1 MDRLDTM
8 QTFVRVVE
16 AGSFVA
22 AAERLGI
29 STAMA
34 SRHVQT
40 LEARL
45 GTRLLNRTTRKLS
58 LTDAGAAYFERCQQL
73 LRDVEEMD
81 LSVAAEG
88 ERPRGLLRVNAP
100 VVFGTRHLA
109 RVLAEYAARYP
120 EVSIELTLNDRFID
134 LVEEGADLAI
144 RIGALAESALVARR
158 LFPVRLALCASP
170 AYLAKHGEPRT
181 LADLARHNC
190 LGYTYTRGGVEV
202 DLLGPEGRVVA
213 PFRGTL
219 RANHGEVLHQA
230 ALDGLGI
237 VLQPT
242 FISGEALA
250 DGRLR
255 SVLPGYCT
263 QALDAYAVFLSRKYL
278 SAKVRT
284 FVDFLAERF
293 GPEPYWDAW
302 MRAPNAAPG
311 PRKRGARTS
320 LPSRRRR

>member
-1 MDRLDTM
+1 MDRLATLE
-8 QTFVRVVE
+8 TFARVVE

-29 STAMA
+29 SPAMA
-34 SRHVQT
+34 SRHVQA
-40 LEARL
+40 LEERL
-45 GTRLLNRTTRKLS
+45 GARLLNRTTRKLA
-58 LTDAGAAYFERCQQL
+58 LTEAGAAYYERCQQV

-81 LSVAAEG
+81 LAVAAEG
-88 ERPRGLLRVNAP
+88 QQPRGLLRVNAP

-109 RVLAEYAARYP
+109 GVIAGYEARHA

-134 LVEEGADLAI
+134 LMEEGADVAI
-144 RIGALAESALVARR
+144 RIGELTDSALVARR

-170 AYLAKHGEPRT
+170 DYLQRHGAPRT
-181 LADLARHNC
+181 LEDLSRHNC
-190 LGYTYTRGGVEV
+190 LGYSYTRGGTEVELV
-202 DLLGPEGRVVA
+202 GPEGKVVV
-213 PFRGTL
+213 PFRGSL
-219 RANHGEVLHQA
+219 RANHGEVLLRA

-242 FISGEALA
+242 FISGDALA

-255 SVLPGYCT
+255 AVLPQYCT
-263 QALDAYAVFLSRKYL
+263 VELSAYAVFLSRKFL

-284 FVDFLAERF
+284 FVDFLAEKF

-302 MRAPNAAPG
+302 MQAPRS
-311 PRKRGARTS
+311 PRRGR
-320 LPSRRRR
+320 

>member
-1 MDRLDTM
+1 MDRLATM
-8 QTFVRVVE
+8 QTFARVVE

-29 STAMA
+29 SPAMA
-34 SRHVQT
+34 SRHVQD
-40 LEARL
+40 LEERL

-58 LTDAGAAYFERCQQL
+58 LTDVGAAYHERCQQV
-73 LRDVEEMD
+73 LRDIEEMD
-81 LSVAAEG
+81 LSIAAKVQQ
-88 ERPRGLLRVNAP
+88 PRGLLRVNAP

-109 RVLAEYAARYP
+109 KVLAEYEARHP
-120 EVSIELTLNDRFID
+120 ELAVELTLNDRFVD

-144 RIGALAESALVARR
+144 RLGTLTESTLVARR
-158 LFPVRLALCASP
+158 LFSVRLALCASP
-170 AYLAKHGEPRT
+170 AYLKRHGEPGT
-181 LADLARHNC
+181 LRDLARHNC
-190 LGYTYTRGGVEV
+190 LGYTYTRGGTEVELV
-202 DLLGPEGRVVA
+202 GPEGKVVV
-213 PFRGTL
+213 PFCGTL
-219 RANHGEVLHQA
+219 RANHGEVLYQA

-255 SVLPGYCT
+255 PVLPRYGT
-263 QALDAYAVFLSRKYL
+263 PELSGYAVFLSRKYL

-284 FVDFLAERF
+284 FVDFLAEKF

-302 MRAPNAAPG
+302 ARKQAAPRRAAG
-311 PRKRGARTS
+311 KSPRSG
-320 LPSRRRR
+320 RRHHP

>member
-1 MDRLDTM
+1 MDRLGTM
-8 QTFVRVVE
+8 YTFVRVAE

-34 SRHVQT
+34 SRHVQD

-45 GTRLLNRTTRKLS
+45 GTRLIHRTTRRLA
-58 LTDAGAAYFERCQQL
+58 LTDAGAAYLERCQQV
-73 LRDVEEMD
+73 LRDIEEMD
-81 LSVAAEG
+81 LAVSAQTQQ
-88 ERPRGLLRVNAP
+88 PRGLLRVNAP

-109 RVLAEYAARYP
+109 GVLAEYAARHP
-120 EVSIELTLNDRFID
+120 EVAVELTLSDRFID
-134 LVEEGADLAI
+134 LAEEGADLAL
-144 RIGALAESALVARR
+144 RLGTLGDSALVARR

-170 AYLAKHGEPRT
+170 RYLERHGSPRT
-181 LADLARHNC
+181 PQDLARHNC
-190 LGYTYTRGGVEV
+190 LGYTYTRGGAEVELV
-202 DLLGPEGRVVA
+202 GPEGRVVV

-237 VLQPT
+237 ALQPT

-250 DGRLR
+250 DGRLVR
-255 SVLPGYCT
+255 VLPKHCAPELAG
-263 QALDAYAVFLSRKYL
+263 YAVFLSRKYL

-284 FVDFLAERF
+284 FVDFLAEKF

-302 MRAPNAAPG
+302 AR
-311 PRKRGARTS
+311 RARTS
-320 LPSRRRR
+320 RRSPRRRR

>member
-1 MDRLDTM
+1 MDQLQTM

-34 SRHVQT
+34 SRHVQA

-45 GTRLLNRTTRKLS
+45 GTRLVNRTTRRLG
-58 LTDAGAAYFERCQQL
+58 LTEAGAAYYERCQQV

-81 LSVAAEG
+81 LAVAAEG

-109 RVLAEYAARYP
+109 RVLVEYEARYP
-120 EVSIELTLNDRFID
+120 EVSIELVLNDRFID

-144 RIGALAESALVARR
+144 RIGTLAESTLVARR
-158 LFPVRLALCASP
+158 LFPVRLALCAAP
-170 AYLAKHGEPRT
+170 AYLARHGEPKT
-181 LADLARHNC
+181 LEDLSRHNC
-190 LGYTYTRGGVEV
+190 LGYTYTRDGLEV
-202 DLLGPEGRVVA
+202 DLVGPEGKVVA

-219 RANHGEVLHQA
+219 RANHGEVLLQA

-242 FISGEALA
+242 FVSGEALA
-250 DGRLR
+250 AGRLR
-255 SVLPGYCT
+255 TVLPDYCT
-263 QALDAYAVFLSRKYL
+263 QQLDAYAVFLSRKYL

-284 FVDFLAERF
+284 FVDFLAEQF

-302 MRAPNAAPG
+302 MNAPAKPRRA
-311 PRKRGARTS
+311 ARTS
-320 LPSRRRR
+320 RPSRPRPSAR

>member
-1 MDRLDTM
+1 MDRFTTLE
-8 QTFVRVVE
+8 TFVRIVE

-22 AAERLGI
+22 AAGRLGI
-29 STAMA
+29 SPAMA
-34 SRHVQT
+34 SRHVQA
-40 LEARL
+40 LEDRL
-45 GTRLLNRTTRKLS
+45 GTRLLNRTTRRLS
-58 LTDAGAAYFERCQQL
+58 LTEAGAAYYERCQQV

-81 LSVAAEG
+81 LSVASDVQQ
-88 ERPRGLLRVNAP
+88 PRGLLRVNAP

-109 RVLAEYAARYP
+109 RVLAEYEARYP
-120 EVSIELTLNDRFID
+120 EVAIDLTLNDRFID

-144 RIGALAESALVARR
+144 RMGTLTESTLVARR

-170 AYLAKHGEPRT
+170 TYLRRHGEPRT
-181 LADLARHNC
+181 LEDLARHNC
-190 LGYTYTRGGVEV
+190 LGYTYTRGGTEVELV
-202 DLLGPEGRVVA
+202 GPEGRVVV

-219 RANHGEVLHQA
+219 RANHGEVLYQA

-255 SVLPGYCT
+255 PVLPQYCT
-263 QALDAYAVFLSRKYL
+263 PELSGYAVFLSRKYL

-302 MRAPNAAPG
+302 AREPRRA
-311 PRKRGARTS
+311 ARTS
-320 LPSRRRR
+320 PRSRRRS